1 MARYNS
7 YYRRPPGEEPRYRLG
22 ERRVLVSERDYQFS
36 IYEVDVVVSNGT
48 TGRHV
53 LAVPVAISAV
63 SITVGVLLIE
73 EDSCKVDAGKIE
85 DIASLAN
92 AVQGG
97 FQRFRTFPSN
107 DLGRFVL

>member
-1 MARYNS
+1 MARYS
-7 YYRRPPGEEPRYRLG
+7 SHYRRPSGREPFYSLG
-22 ERRVLVSERDYQFS
+22 KRRVLVAEQDYRFS
-36 IYEVDVVVSNGT
+36 LYEVDVVVSNGQ

-63 SITVGVLLIE
+63 SITVGILLSE
-73 EDSCKVDAGKIE
+73 EDSRNVDAGNIE

-97 FQRFRTFPSN
+97 FQGFRTFPAN
-107 DLGRFVL
+107 ELGRFVL

>member
-1 MARYNS
+1 M
-7 YYRRPPGEEPRYRLG
+7 
-22 ERRVLVSERDYQFS
+22 LVSERDYQFS
-36 IYEVDVVVSNGT
+36 IYEVDVVVSNGK

-73 EDSCKVDAGKIE
+73 EDSRKGDAGNIE

-97 FQRFRTFPSN
+97 FQSFRTFPAN
-107 DLGRFVL
+107 ELGRFVL

>member
-1 MARYNS
+1 MA
-7 YYRRPPGEEPRYRLG
+7 
-22 ERRVLVSERDYQFS
+22 ERDYQFS
-36 IYEVDVVVSNGT
+36 LYAVNVVASNGL

-63 SITVGVLLIE
+63 SVTVGVLLTE
-73 EDSCKVDAGKIE
+73 EDSRKADVGDLE

-97 FQRFRTFPSN
+97 FKRFRTFPAN
-107 DLGRFVL
+107 ELGRFAL